1 MMNTQQS
8 TQFHKHIVSSRVL
21 GCYQITYASNG
32 FIQDKQ
38 LVSKEDWDNI
48 LKPIKKAISIIE
60 DDNKGKQNEQ
70 SRLLKESLKL
80 MFGNYNICF
89 PEGSPLHLSI
99 KSGFLSLTEHQ
110 GGDHKVSW
118 KRVS

>member
-1 MMNTQQS
+1 MNTPLKPQL
-8 TQFHKHIVSSRVL
+8 HKHSVSSRVL
-21 GCYQITYASNG
+21 GYYQITYASNG

-70 SRLLKESLKL
+70 SKMLKESLKI
-80 MFGNYNICF
+80 MFGDCNICF
-89 PEGSPLHLSI
+89 TEGSPLHLSI
-99 KSGFLSLTEHQ
+99 KSGLISLPEHQ

>member
-1 MMNTQQS
+1 MNIPQKPQL
-8 TQFHKHIVSSRVL
+8 HKHIVSSRVL
-21 GCYQITYASNG
+21 GYYQITYASNG

-60 DDNKGKQNEQ
+60 YDNKGKQNEQ
-70 SRLLKESLKL
+70 SKLLKESLKI
-80 MFGNYNICF
+80 MFGDYTICF

-99 KSGFLSLTEHQ
+99 KSGFISLSEHQ

-118 KRVS
+118 KCVS

>member
-1 MMNTQQS
+1 MNTPQDPQL
-8 TQFHKHIVSSRVL
+8 HKHSVNSRVL
-21 GCYQITYASNG
+21 GFYRITYASNG

-60 DDNKGKQNEQ
+60 DDNKREQNEQ
-70 SRLLKESLKL
+70 SKLLKESLKI
-80 MFGNYNICF
+80 MFGDYSICF
-89 PEGSPLHLSI
+89 PECSPLHLSI
-99 KSGFLSLTEHQ
+99 KSGFISLPEHQ
-110 GGDHKVSW
+110 GGEHKVSW

>member
-1 MMNTQQS
+1 MNTPLKPQL
-8 TQFHKHIVSSRVL
+8 HKHIVSSRVL
-21 GCYQITYASNG
+21 AYYQVTYASNG

-38 LVSKEDWDNI
+38 LISKEDYDNI
-48 LKPIKKAISIIE
+48 LKPLKKAISIIE

-70 SRLLKESLKL
+70 SRLIKESLKL
-80 MFGNYNICF
+80 MFGDYNICF

-99 KSGFLSLTEHQ
+99 KSGFISLPQHQ

>member
-1 MMNTQQS
+1 MNTAEKPQL
-8 TQFHKHIVSSRVL
+8 TIPRVSSRVL
-21 GCYQITYASNG
+21 GCYKITYASNG

-38 LVSKEDWDNI
+38 LVSKENWDNI

-70 SRLLKESLKL
+70 SKLLKESLKL
-80 MFGNYNICF
+80 MFGDYNICF

-99 KSGFLSLTEHQ
+99 KSGFISLPEHQ